1 MDSTYDRDPG
11 YYPDG
16 LTFSPDGLTEHT
28 IDALLREV
36 DVVAMAKLRPTSA
49 LMDETGAH
57 RRHRGHARR
66 CAAAV
71 VRALPVRGAAGGPGG
86 WAA

>member
-1 MDSTYDRDPG
+1 MNSAYDGGPG
-11 YYPDG
+11 YYPDD

-28 IDALLREV
+28 IDALLREA
-36 DVVAMAKLRPTSA
+36 DVVAMAKPRSTSA
-49 LMDETGAH
+49 LMDETGVH
-57 RRHRGHARR
+57 RRHARR

-71 VRALPVRGAAGGPGG
+71 VRALPVLEAADGPSG

>member
-1 MDSTYDRDPG
+1 MDSTYDGGPG
-11 YYPDG
+11 YYPDD
-16 LTFSPDGLTEHT
+16 LTFSPDGVTEHT

-36 DVVAMAKLRPTSA
+36 DVVAIAKPRSTSA

-57 RRHRGHARR
+57 RRHRRHARR

-71 VRALPVRGAAGGPGG
+71 VRALPVLGAADGPGG